1 MSRMLQSEKRFFVLV
16 GNVPITSC
24 IEGIIASYKIM
35 GAQIEYSSVVPA
47 ISSEDFGTLCH
58 IDTADVIQRTI
69 TTIKDI
75 RYIGYINGTENILAL
90 SCTGY
95 IGIPIKTD
103 AVVVPDGMW
112 EVSYPHI
119 TLAPP
124 MGANKFDQFK
134 GLMGFPIEY
143 SISEIIKTKSTYSHS
158 ALINV
163 EEHHVTRIVLDGQK
177 PFIAKK
183 EMTGIRGLEY
193 NTRIGYPVIM

>member
-75 RYIGYINGTENILAL
+75 RYIGYINGTENIFMYF
-90 SCTGY
+90 SK
-95 IGIPIKTD
+95 GIT
-103 AVVVPDGMW
+103 
-112 EVSYPHI
+112 
-119 TLAPP
+119 
-124 MGANKFDQFK
+124 
-134 GLMGFPIEY
+134 
-143 SISEIIKTKSTYSHS
+143 
-158 ALINV
+158 
-163 EEHHVTRIVLDGQK
+163 HVQIH
-177 PFIAKK
+177 
-183 EMTGIRGLEY
+183 
-193 NTRIGYPVIM
+193 